1 MTTLSRFQI
10 LSWLRAL
17 LSVPLTNFAAG
28 RMGMNAGKL
37 VTGYYSRSTI
47 DYTRRAFG
55 PFLVPASGTT
65 HVALDTNGNPAASY
79 EVVLSANPVAADLG
93 VYNCWCDG
101 QISGVAASTSTTTTV
116 VSFSTPVYTSADNKT
131 RFQMTL
137 TSGGGTLGV
146 VVSNPTA
153 SSYLR
158 ILPATINGV
167 AVTEAQSNDFHPDAI
182 AQNGLGTTIRAID
195 WVTCNSPINV
205 AETTWAASVAA
216 GTDGSIRLLT
226 QGLAEFCRFAKACGA
241 NAWLNMVPLATDAY
255 VTQYVTLADSATLS
269 SAIINLEWA
278 DEIWNQGFNHYDL
291 MTQAAMRLAATYGG
305 NIAAMPTS
313 TNAIKSC
320 TRDGTGTATAVIT
333 GSPRNG
339 TSAGFKAY
347 VAGIT
352 NITGGLVTLTAS
364 VNNGDGTWSI
374 SWAETGAAVTGT
386 VQSSSHSYNSYIHT
400 DVETG
405 AVHYLVKGLTTYGA
419 QPSPNFVT
427 PYSMKG
433 RYVVERLR
441 AAYNIIQTLPGKARW
456 RLWMNN
462 KFGGGTGDG
471 LSENEVFPYAF
482 ERFGDH
488 SWLAGV
494 AAAPYFA
501 SEAAAQAAPN
511 AQGVI
516 TALSSA
522 LDVFPQLFV
531 REGNAA
537 LSWGHVKGYYEGGP
551 GSTNIGA
558 NGANIGQAH
567 SDATLTPNMGSLITR
582 MFQYARDLGQTAPF
596 CYYGGG
602 AVAQFGS
609 ANNTMWA
616 LDQNGTP
623 GDLTQVKPA
632 AVLAW
637 GAASSQAAPMD
648 GWNSGT
654 IIMPTVW
661 FSSYGSGD
669 ANNCRIAGPTV
680 VLGDA
685 AIQVTKTIAGNY
697 PLAVYACSTSSSDT
711 ITILVNGVAV
721 ATSIPLTLNN
731 PTASEPSTPVWSS
744 AAYPMNAGTNVVI
757 PRIQSTGR
765 VGTIGYNK
773 IISPDTPV

>member
-1 MTTLSRFQI
+1 M
-10 LSWLRAL
+10 LR
-17 LSVPLTNFAAG
+17 SVLGFVGVLTNLQAG
-28 RMGMNAGKL
+28 RLGLNAGKL
-37 VTGYYSRSTI
+37 QSGYYSRSTI

-55 PFLVPASGTT
+55 PFLVPTT
-65 HVALDTNGNPAASY
+65 ATRVALDGNGNPAASY
-79 EVVLSANPVAADLG
+79 EMVLTANPVAADFG

-101 QISGVAASTSTTTTV
+101 QISGVAKSSSTTTTSV
-116 VSFSTPVYTSADNKT
+116 TFSTPLYTSGDNKT
-131 RFQMTL
+131 RFQMTI
-137 TSGGGTLGV
+137 TGGGGVLGV

-182 AQNGLGTTIRAID
+182 AQCGLGTTSRAID
-195 WVTCNSPINV
+195 WVTCNSAINV
-205 AETTWAASVAA
+205 TETDWAGSVAA

-226 QGLAEFCRFAKACGA
+226 QGLAEFCRFTKVCGA

-255 VTQYVTLADSATLS
+255 VTQYVTVADAATLS
-269 SAIINLEWA
+269 NAIINLEWA
-278 DEIWNQGFNHYDL
+278 DEVWNTGFNHYDL
-291 MTQAAMRLAATYGG
+291 LTQAAMRLAATYGG
-305 NIAAMPTS
+305 SATSMPTS
-313 TNAIKSC
+313 TNAIKTC
-320 TRDGTGTATAVIT
+320 ARDGAGTASAVIT

-374 SWAETGAAVTGT
+374 SWAEIGAAVTGT
-386 VQSSSHSYNSYIHT
+386 IQSGAHTYNSYIHT

-405 AVHYLVKGLTTYGA
+405 AVHYLLKGLTSYGP
-419 QPSPNFVT
+419 QSTPNLVT

-441 AAYNIIQTLPGKARW
+441 ATYNIIQTLPGKARW

-471 LSENEVFPYAF
+471 LSENEAFPYAF

-488 SWLAGV
+488 SWLSGV

-501 SEAAAQAAPN
+501 AETASWAAPSAQA
-511 AQGVI
+511 VI
-516 TALSSA
+516 TALSAA
-522 LDVFPQLFV
+522 LDAFPQFFV

-537 LSWGHVKGYYEGGP
+537 LSWGKVKGYYEGGP
-551 GSTNIGA
+551 GSTQIA
-558 NGANIGQAH
+558 SNGANIGQAH

-582 MFQYARDLGQTAPF
+582 MFQYARDLGQTGPF

-602 AVAQFGS
+602 AVAQFGT
-609 ANNTMWA
+609 ANNTMWT
-616 LDQNGTP
+616 LGQNGAP

-654 IIMPTVW
+654 IIIPTVW

-680 VLGDA
+680 VLADCG
-685 AIQVTKTIAGNY
+685 IQVTKTVSGNY
-697 PLAVYACSTSSSDT
+697 PLSVYACSTSASDT
-711 ITILVNGVAV
+711 VTILVNGVAV
-721 ATSIPLTLNN
+721 ATSVPLAVNN
-731 PTASEPSTPVWSS
+731 PTASEPSTPAWSS
-744 AAYPMNAGTNVVI
+744 ASFPMNAGTNVVI
-757 PRIQSTGR
+757 VRIQSTGR
-765 VGTIGYNK
+765 AGTIGYNK